1 MTDNSELDNLFEE
14 DKGAPSEENKTNVSD
29 NLALTGTVIMGLG
42 WLGLI
47 TSGITSAALE
57 SGFPLLIGLGSLLSC
72 WITYLL
78 FQGLAKIIDLLTEIK
93 DK

>member
-14 DKGAPSEENKTNVSD
+14 DKGISSEENKTNVSD

-47 TSGITSAALE
+47 ISVIVSMAFE
-57 SGFPLLIGLGSLLSC
+57 SGFPLLFGLFSLSSC

>member
-1 MTDNSELDNLFEE
+1 LELSKSFVVAFWFVFGSFYNTPKYKTKNMTDNSELDNLFEE
-14 DKGAPSEENKTNVSD
+14 DKGIASEENKTNVSD

-57 SGFPLLIGLGSLLSC
+57 SVTFISFSL
-72 WITYLL
+72 
-78 FQGLAKIIDLLTEIK
+78 
-93 DK
+93 

>member
-14 DKGAPSEENKTNVSD
+14 DKGTASEENKTNVSD

-57 SGFPLLIGLGSLLSC
+57 SVTFISFSL
-72 WITYLL
+72 
-78 FQGLAKIIDLLTEIK
+78 
-93 DK
+93 